1 MNGPM
6 NGAVRIKSGGATVRV
21 RLTPSSNA
29 DRIDGLGADSA
40 GAPHVKAR
48 VRAVP
53 EDGEANDALVELLA
67 DSLGV
72 SKSAVRVERGQTTRV
87 KTVYIAGVAAPEME
101 AWLAGLKDDA

>member
-1 MNGPM
+1 M

-40 GAPHVKAR
+40 GSPYVKAR
-48 VRAVP
+48 VRAAP
-53 EDGEANDALVELLA
+53 EDNEANDALVELLA

-72 SKSAVRVERGQTTRV
+72 AKSSVRVERGQTTRV

-101 AWLAGLKDDA
+101 DWLASLKDGA